1 METITLKQRN
11 CLAAI
16 ERICKRKG
24 GSGASYKELAREL
37 GVTNGA
43 VVVMAERLISGGYL
57 KRTPPMPR
65 LLKLS
70 KESGASA
77 S

>member
-1 METITLKQRN
+1 METVTPKQLR
-11 CLAAI
+11 CLDAV

-24 GSGASYKELAREL
+24 GSGSSYKELAREL

-43 VVVMAERLISGGYL
+43 VVIMVERLISGGHL

-65 LLKLS
+65 LLKRV
-70 KESGASA
+70 SA
-77 S
+77 